1 MRQYRFYKM
10 IKLLRTNSQN
20 PDFIA
25 LVALLNA
32 DLKIRDGEDNAFYSQ
47 FSKIDLIKQAVVAY
61 ENGLPMG
68 CGAIREYQ
76 PDRTEVKRMFVVPE
90 GRGRGVAKKILN
102 ELENWAAELGYRGCI
117 LETGKRQPEA
127 IALYKKS
134 GYRIIENYGP
144 YAGIENSLCFEKQ
157 FLREI

>member
-1 MRQYRFYKM
+1 MTTLVRTDSKNQDFVNLV
-10 IKLLRTNSQN
+10 KLL
-20 PDFIA
+20 D
-25 LVALLNA
+25 A

-61 ENGLPMG
+61 KEGRPIG

-76 PDRTEVKRMFVVPE
+76 SVRTEVKRMYVAPE
-90 GRGRGVAKKILN
+90 GRGRGIAKKILA
-102 ELENWAAELGYRGCI
+102 ELESWAEELGYEGCV

-127 IALYKKS
+127 IALYKKM
-134 GYRIIENYGP
+134 GYRVIENYGP
-144 YAGIENSLCFEKQ
+144 YAGIENSVCFEKQ